1 MDQLFLTL
9 SAAVTAV
16 CVLALLPYILFPGKD
31 APFVPLEPE
40 AVEKALT
47 LAEVGPGDVFYDL
60 GSGDGRLL
68 AAAARRGARAV
79 GLELSLV
86 RAWHSR
92 ALILLSGRA
101 SGITVRRED
110 FFKADISEATVVHLY
125 LLAQT
130 HERLKEKLL
139 KELPKGARIIATGF
153 PLPGLAPE
161 SEIPGCMKY
170 GSIRLYRAG

>member
-1 MDQLFLTL
+1 MDQFTLTVA
-9 SAAVTAV
+9 AAVTAAA
-16 CVLALLPYILFPGKD
+16 VLALLPYILFPGKD

-40 AVEKALT
+40 AVEKALD

-79 GLELSLV
+79 GIELSRV
-86 RAWHSR
+86 RAWYSR
-92 ALILLSGRA
+92 ALALLSGRA
-101 SGITVRRED
+101 AAITVRRED
-110 FFKADISEATVVHLY
+110 LFKADLSEATVVHLY

-130 HERLKEKLL
+130 HERLKTKLF

-153 PLPGLAPE
+153 PLPGLEPE
-161 SEIPGCMKY
+161 KEIPGCMKY
-170 GSIRLYRAG
+170 GSIRLYRAD

>member
-1 MDQLFLTL
+1 MDQLTLTI
-9 SAAVTAV
+9 SAAVTAA

-31 APFVPLEPE
+31 APFVPLEPD
-40 AVEKALT
+40 AVAKALA

-68 AAAARRGARAV
+68 VAAARRGARAV
-79 GLELSLV
+79 GIELSLV

-110 FFKADISEATVVHLY
+110 LFKADISEATVVHIY

-130 HERLKEKLL
+130 HERIKDKLL
-139 KELPKGARIIATGF
+139 KELPAGARIIATGF
-153 PLPGLAPE
+153 PLPGLAPAG
-161 SEIPGCMKY
+161 EIPDCMKY
-170 GSIRLYRAG
+170 GSIRLYLAG